1 MQDEFI
7 NIVKDRRKSS
17 YDVLNLISD
26 GRILTG
32 RQAKELDLI
41 DEIGTEKDAINW
53 LKEQAGIDVEVPVVD
68 FSSQDNFLNLLNIG
82 FIKNKINNINLNPL
96 NGLLAIWTF

>member
-53 LKEQAGIDVEVPVVD
+53 LKEQAGIVTDVPVVD
-68 FSSQDNFLNLLNIG
+68 FSDQDNFFKLLNIDSL
-82 FIKNKINNINLNPL
+82 KNKIKNINLNPL
-96 NGLLAIWTF
+96 NGILAIWTL